1 MNGSEAELV
10 KGRAP
15 VVLAFTALLVASPVL
30 AGDVAVS
37 PDGRNRIEYAD
48 GKVTVSRDGRT
59 LFGPQRAALSLDRGA
74 ARIELAAR
82 SGDSPRWRGAAAGS
96 GSQPR

>member
-48 GKVTVSRDGRT
+48 GKVTVPTVWDETKGLCGEIGR
-59 LFGPQRAALSLDRGA
+59 FAALARRRGC
-74 ARIELAAR
+74 
-82 SGDSPRWRGAAAGS
+82 
-96 GSQPR
+96 